1 MRLVWLPA
9 ATCDLLW
16 LRQYCERVFPEGA
29 AAARARIRAM
39 ERLLLHA
46 GRPCHRAGVRRLLI
60 RRTPFFVV
68 YRPTAAFVPDPTPA
82 ARGETA
88 RNRGGWRLRGKPL
101 ERLRFRR
108 LESGWKQAGIRL
120 AILR

>member
-9 ATCDLLW
+9 ATRDLLW

-68 YRPTAAFVPDPTPA
+68 HLTFPRD
-82 ARGETA
+82 
-88 RNRGGWRLRGKPL
+88 
-101 ERLRFRR
+101 
-108 LESGWKQAGIRL
+108 
-120 AILR
+120 